1 MARGLVK
8 VQWDKPSHA
17 LPAFLTVMIMPLTYS
32 IAYGLIA
39 GIMIFYIMEGTYFI
53 LSKFGIKNPSCD
65 EEPAVVKEVSE
76 EEVVEKDVEAEEP
89 AKEEA

>member
-39 GIMIFYIMEGTYFI
+39 GIMVFYIMEGTYFI

-65 EEPAVVKEVSE
+65 EEPAVVKE
-76 EEVVEKDVEAEEP
+76 EVVEKDVEAEEP